1 MRPGYPDGAGTP
13 ASAWYRPPH
22 GVPHVG
28 MKALVINC
36 TLKKSPETSNT
47 EALFRT
53 VTEQL
58 EKEGVSVDVVRA
70 VDLDIAPGVV
80 SEAVHEGD
88 DWPDVHAKLLE
99 SRILVI
105 ATPTWLGQPSSVSKR
120 VLERMD
126 AMLSE
131 TDDEGRPVAYNR
143 VAGVVVTGNE
153 DGAHHVI
160 SEITGG
166 LQDIGYTIPGQAW
179 TYWNQGPGPGPS
191 FLEGGSG
198 HDWSRKTGRAMAA
211 NLLGV
216 ARALEARPLGP
227 PPQ

>member
-1 MRPGYPDGAGTP
+1 MGPGYPDGARAP
-13 ASAWYRPPH
+13 LLAWHRAAD
-22 GVPHVG
+22 GVPHDT

-53 VTEQL
+53 VTEEL
-58 EKEGVSVDVVRA
+58 EKEGVEVGVVRA

-88 DWPDVHAKLLE
+88 DWPDVHARLLE
-99 SRILVI
+99 SEILVI

-131 TDDEGRPVAYNR
+131 TDDQGRPVAYNR

-191 FLEGGSG
+191 FL
-198 HDWSRKTGRAMAA
+198 
-211 NLLGV
+211 
-216 ARALEARPLGP
+216 
-227 PPQ
+227 

>member
-1 MRPGYPDGAGTP
+1 
-13 ASAWYRPPH
+13 
-22 GVPHVG
+22 

-36 TLKKSPETSNT
+36 TLKKSPETSHT

-53 VTEQL
+53 VTERL
-58 EKEGVSVDVVRA
+58 EQEGVEVDVVRA
-70 VDLDIAPGVV
+70 VDLEIAPGVV

-88 DWPDVHAKLLE
+88 DWPRVHEKLLAAE
-99 SRILVI
+99 ILVI
-105 ATPTWLGQPSSVSKR
+105 ASPTWPGQPSSVAKR

-131 TDDEGRPVAYNR
+131 TDQEGRPVACNR

-166 LQDIGYTIPGQAW
+166 LQDIGYTIPGRRGRTGTMVRA
-179 TYWNQGPGPGPS
+179 GGPS
-191 FLEGGSG
+191 FLEGGG
-198 HDWSRKTGRAMAA
+198 GQDWSRSTGRAMAV

-216 ARALEARPLGP
+216 ARALAARPLGA